1 MKQKQFK
8 KGEYSSMFN
17 RLKSTTSKIAEKFN
31 VKKAAVVTYFTSL
44 AISMNALATPAPTG
58 SVTVTLG
65 DDVSSDSLIGSA
77 IGVILTF
84 IRGVGVILL
93 VWGFAQLILAFKN
106 EDADSKSRAIMA
118 IMVGVALTALKTLL
132 KAMNIISA

>member
-17 RLKSTTSKIAEKFN
+17 RLKSTTSKIAKKFN

-44 AISMNALATPAPTG
+44 AISMNALAAPVPTS

-93 VWGFAQLILAFKN
+93 IWGFAQLILAFKN

-118 IMVGVALTALKTLL
+118 LMVGVALIALKTLL
-132 KAMNIISA
+132 KGMNIISA

>member
-17 RLKSTTSKIAEKFN
+17 RLKSTTSKIAKKFN

-93 VWGFAQLILAFKN
+93 IWGFAQLILAFKN

-118 IMVGVALTALKTLL
+118 LMVGVALIALKTLL
-132 KAMNIISA
+132 KSMNIISA

>member
-1 MKQKQFK
+1 
-8 KGEYSSMFN
+8 MFN
-17 RLKSTTSKIAEKFN
+17 RLKSTTSKIAKKFN

-44 AISMNALATPAPTG
+44 AISMNALAAPVPTS

-93 VWGFAQLILAFKN
+93 IWGFAQLILAFKN

-118 IMVGVALTALKTLL
+118 LMVGVALIALKTLL
-132 KAMNIISA
+132 KGMNIISA